1 MKRLS
6 ETSQQLKAAYLKANL
21 SAKNLKTEGWV
32 ENLARFGFAAKGT
45 VYILIGAL
53 ATMAAFGISG
63 GENAGRT
70 KVFEIVYEQPF
81 GRVLLA
87 LLALGMFS
95 YMVWRLVEAVKNPD
109 GIKDDAKGKLQR
121 IGLAF
126 GGLLYGGAAV
136 YAMKMVIEGGSSGG
150 GGNTRELLIS
160 KALNLPA
167 GQWLVGIG
175 ALVVV
180 GMGLY
185 QLYAAFKAKF
195 MKGIKTAKLNH
206 KEEKI
211 YKRAGYSGFT
221 ARGIVFLIIGYF
233 CLKAAIDYNPDP
245 AKGTE
250 QALSFLESGA
260 YGSIV
265 LGAVALG
272 LVAYG
277 VFMFVKA
284 KYKRFNA

>member
-1 MKRLS
+1 MNPLS
-6 ETSQQLKAAYLKANL
+6 ETSQQLKAAYQKANNT
-21 SAKNLKTEGWV
+21 AKNVKTEGWV

-45 VYILIGAL
+45 VYILIGVL
-53 ATMAAFGISG
+53 ATMAAFEISG

-70 KVFEIVYEQPF
+70 KIFEIIYEQPF

-87 LLALGMFS
+87 ILALGMFS
-95 YMVWRLVEAVKNPD
+95 YMIWRLVEAVKNPD
-109 GIKDDAKGKLQR
+109 GIKDDVKGKLKR

-126 GGLLYGGAAV
+126 AGLLYGGAAV

-150 GGNTRELLIS
+150 GNSRELLIS
-160 KALNLPA
+160 KALNLSM
-167 GQWLVGIG
+167 GQWLVGLVALGVIG
-175 ALVVV
+175 K
-180 GMGLY
+180 GLY
-185 QLYAAFKAKF
+185 QLYAAYKAKF
-195 MKGIKTAKLNH
+195 MEGIKTAKLNN
-206 KEEKI
+206 KEQKI
-211 YKRAGYSGFT
+211 YKRAGYAGFI

-233 CLKAAIDYNPDP
+233 ALKAAMDYNPDA

-284 KYKRFNA
+284 RYMRFNT

>member
-1 MKRLS
+1 MTGLS
-6 ETSQQLKAAYLKANL
+6 ETSQHLKDAYLKANL
-21 SAKNLKTEGWV
+21 SAKNIRTEGWV
-32 ENLARFGFAAKGT
+32 ENMARFGFAAKGT
-45 VYILIGAL
+45 VYVLIGVL

-70 KVFEIVYEQPF
+70 KIFEIVYEQPF

-87 LLALGMFS
+87 ILALGMFS
-95 YMVWRLVEAVKNPD
+95 YMIWRLVEAVKNPD
-109 GIKDDAKGKLQR
+109 GIKDDAKGKINR

-126 GGLLYGGAAV
+126 GGLMYGAAGV
-136 YAMKMVIEGGSSGG
+136 YAIKMVIEGGSSGG
-150 GGNTRELLIS
+150 GNNRELLIS
-160 KALNLPA
+160 KALSLPM
-167 GQWLVGIG
+167 GQWLVGLIAFVIIG
-175 ALVVV
+175 Q
-180 GMGLY
+180 GLY

-195 MKGIKTAKLNH
+195 MKGIKSAKLNH

-211 YKRAGYSGFT
+211 YRRAGYWGFT

-233 CLKAAIDYNPDP
+233 FLRAAIDYNPDA

-284 KYKRFNA
+284 KYKRFNT

>member
-1 MKRLS
+1 MTGLS
-6 ETSQQLKAAYLKANL
+6 ETSQHLKDAYLKANL
-21 SAKNLKTEGWV
+21 SAKNIRTEGWV
-32 ENLARFGFAAKGT
+32 ENMARFGFAAKGT
-45 VYILIGAL
+45 VYVLIGVL

-70 KVFEIVYEQPF
+70 KIFEIVYEQPF

-87 LLALGMFS
+87 ILALGMFS
-95 YMVWRLVEAVKNPD
+95 YMIWRLVEAVKNPD
-109 GIKDDAKGKLQR
+109 GIKDDAKGKINR

-126 GGLLYGGAAV
+126 GGLMYGAAGV
-136 YAMKMVIEGGSSGG
+136 YAIKMVIEGGSSGG
-150 GGNTRELLIS
+150 GNNRELLIS
-160 KALNLPA
+160 KALNLPM
-167 GQWLVGIG
+167 GQWLVGLIAFVIIG
-175 ALVVV
+175 Q
-180 GMGLY
+180 GLY

-195 MKGIKTAKLNH
+195 MKGIKSAKLNH

-211 YKRAGYSGFT
+211 YRRAGYWGFT

-233 CLKAAIDYNPDP
+233 VLRAAIDYNPDA

-284 KYKRFNA
+284 KYKRFNT